1 MGSGLGPTGAEGGL
15 DAGVPEDVAAHPS
28 FRAPTCAVSSGGW
41 RVPPF
46 RGGRPAFPP
55 RAIYPSLLAPQWSPA
70 SFHRAAC
77 GAARPGSRN
86 LGNRGA
92 DQSLGRD
99 IAGSLPTRQ
108 PGALAPA
115 PGTRLA
121 ASFLLPEAE
130 SGAGRGSIRC

>member
-1 MGSGLGPTGAEGGL
+1 MGSGLGPTGAAGGL
-15 DAGVPEDVAAHPS
+15 GAGVPEDVAAHPS
-28 FRAPTCAVSSGGW
+28 FHAPTCAISSG
-41 RVPPF
+41 RVASPPF
-46 RGGRPAFPP
+46 PRRPASLPAEGYLPLIP
-55 RAIYPSLLAPQWSPA
+55 RATVESH
-70 SFHRAAC
+70 SFYRAAH

-92 DQSLGRD
+92 DQSLGRE

-108 PGALAPA
+108 PGALTPA

-130 SGAGRGSIRC
+130 SGAGRGSVCR